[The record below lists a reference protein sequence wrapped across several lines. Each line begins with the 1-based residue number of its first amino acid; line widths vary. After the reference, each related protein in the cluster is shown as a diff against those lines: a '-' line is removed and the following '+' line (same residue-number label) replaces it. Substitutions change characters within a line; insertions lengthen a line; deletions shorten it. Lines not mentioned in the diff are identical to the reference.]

1 MKTWMIK
8 PGGKLV
14 NFNIDRKKPSKI
26 VKHYYEGE
34 LVDAKVYGQI
44 ADIDK
49 RFPDGID
56 KNYKEPEEGKPDAA
70 ADIPVWPNNLSELIP
85 PALAGAM
92 NNATKGMKNIT
103 EVAKTSV
110 TGMFSGLN
118 NLAKGGGAEIVALA
132 KLDAVILEAKAELGE
147 MSVANKDKI
156 TNNINAEMLK
166 AGGITDA
173 ASLGKFTNGLGI
185 GGLPGAESLGKLG
198 EPSEVRAL
206 TSSGGLVNFN
216 IDKTGNFRDVM
227 TEVDVA
233 VTQGDDTVFERQT
246 KRVRVYG
253 DETALTAKY
262 GPRNTETDIQ
272 TRYNDPP
279 KPTDKLKTPAIGPV
293 FENGK
298 WTGLTGV

>member
-1 MKTWMIK
+1 MIK
-8 PGGKLV
+8 PNQKLV
-14 NFNIDRKKPSKI
+14 NFNIDKKLPMKI
-26 VKHYYEGE
+26 VKKEEDVE

-56 KNYKEPEEGKPDAA
+56 KWYKEPEEGAPDAA
-70 ADIPVWPNNLSELIP
+70 ADIPVWPSNLSELIP

-92 NNATKGMKNIT
+92 NKATKGMKNIT

-156 TNNINAEMLK
+156 TSGIDSEILK

-185 GGLPGAESLGKLG
+185 AGLPGAESLGKLG
-198 EPSEVRAL
+198 EPSEARAL
-206 TSSGGLVNFN
+206 TSDGLVNFN
-216 IDKTGNFRDVM
+216 IDKSGNFRDVM
-227 TEVDVA
+227 TEIDVA

-279 KPTDKLKTPAIGPV
+279 KPTDKLKTPAIGPI

-298 WTGLTGV
+298 WTGVTGV

>member
-1 MKTWMIK
+1 MIK

-14 NFNIDRKKPSKI
+14 NFNIDRKKPSKV

-56 KNYKEPEEGKPDAA
+56 KNYKEPEEGAPDAA
-70 ADIPVWPNNLSELIP
+70 ADIPVWPVNMSELIP

-92 NNATKGMKNIT
+92 NDATKGMKAVT
-103 EVAKTSV
+103 EVAKNSV
-110 TGMFSGLN
+110 EGMFSGLN

-132 KLDAVILEAKAELGE
+132 KLDAVILEAKAALGE
-147 MSVANKDKI
+147 MSTANKDKI
-156 TNNINAEMLK
+156 TSGINAEMLK
-166 AGGITDA
+166 AGGIQDA
-173 ASLGKFTNGLGI
+173 AGLGKYMNAGGLA
-185 GGLPGAESLGKLG
+185 GLPGGETLGKGG

-206 TSSGGLVNFN
+206 TSSGGLRNFN
-216 IDKTGNFRDVM
+216 IDKSGNYRDIT

-233 VTQGDDTVFERQT
+233 VFEGDDTVFERQT

-253 DETALTAKY
+253 DEAALTAKY

-279 KPTDKLKTPAIGPV
+279 KPTDKLKKPAIGPI

>member
-1 MKTWMIK
+1 MIK
-8 PGGKLV
+8 PNQKLV
-14 NFNIDRKKPSKI
+14 NFNIDKKLPMKI
-26 VKHYYEGE
+26 VKKEEDGE

-56 KNYKEPEEGKPDAA
+56 KWYKEPEEGAPDAA
-70 ADIPVWPNNLSELIP
+70 ADIPVWPSNLSELIP

-92 NNATKGMKNIT
+92 NKATKGMKNIT

-156 TNNINAEMLK
+156 TSGIDSEILK

-185 GGLPGAESLGKLG
+185 AGLPGAESLGKLG
-198 EPSEVRAL
+198 EPSEARAL
-206 TSSGGLVNFN
+206 TSDGLVNFN
-216 IDKTGNFRDVM
+216 IDKSGNFRDVM
-227 TEVDVA
+227 TEIDVA

-279 KPTDKLKTPAIGPV
+279 KPTDKLKTPAIGPI

-298 WTGLTGV
+298 WTGVTGV

>member
-1 MKTWMIK
+1 MKSWMIK
-8 PGGKLV
+8 PNQKLV
-14 NFNIDRKKPSKI
+14 NFNIDKKLPMKI
-26 VKHYYEGE
+26 VNNEEDGE

-56 KNYKEPEEGKPDAA
+56 KWYKEPEEGAPDAA
-70 ADIPVWPNNLSELIP
+70 ADIPVWPSNLSELIP

-92 NNATKGMKNIT
+92 NKATKGMKNIT

-110 TGMFSGLN
+110 TGMFSGLK
-118 NLAKGGGAEIVALA
+118 NLSKGGGAEIVALA

-156 TNNINAEMLK
+156 TSGIDSEILK

-185 GGLPGAESLGKLG
+185 AGLPGAESLGKLG
-198 EPSEVRAL
+198 EPSEARAL
-206 TSSGGLVNFN
+206 TSDGLVNFN
-216 IDKTGNFRDVM
+216 IDKSGNFRDVM
-227 TEVDVA
+227 TEIDVA

-279 KPTDKLKTPAIGPV
+279 KPTDKLKTPAIGQI

-298 WTGLTGV
+298 WTGVTGV

>member
-1 MKTWMIK
+1 MIK
-8 PGGKLV
+8 PNQKLV
-14 NFNIDRKKPSKI
+14 NFNIDKKLPMKI
-26 VKHYYEGE
+26 VKKEEDGE

-56 KNYKEPEEGKPDAA
+56 KWYKEPEEGAPDAA
-70 ADIPVWPNNLSELIP
+70 ADIPVWPSNLSELIP

-92 NNATKGMKNIT
+92 NKATKGMKNIT

-156 TNNINAEMLK
+156 TSGIDSEILK

-185 GGLPGAESLGKLG
+185 AGLPGAESLGKLG
-198 EPSEVRAL
+198 EPSEARAL
-206 TSSGGLVNFN
+206 TSDGLVNFN
-216 IDKTGNFRDVM
+216 IDKSGNFRDVM
-227 TEVDVA
+227 TEIDVA

-246 KRVRVYG
+246 TRVRVYG
-253 DETALTAKY
+253 DESALTAKY

-279 KPTDKLKTPAIGPV
+279 KPTDKLKRPAIGPV

>member
-1 MKTWMIK
+1 MIK
-8 PGGKLV
+8 PNQKLV
-14 NFNIDRKKPSKI
+14 NFNIDKKLPMKI
-26 VKHYYEGE
+26 VKKEEDGE

-56 KNYKEPEEGKPDAA
+56 KWYKEPEEGAPDAA
-70 ADIPVWPNNLSELIP
+70 ADIPVWPSNLSELIP

-147 MSVANKDKI
+147 MSIANKDKI
-156 TNNINAEMLK
+156 TAGIDGEILK

-173 ASLGKFTNGLGI
+173 ASLGKFTNGLGL

-206 TSSGGLVNFN
+206 TSDGLVNFN

-233 VTQGDDTVFERQT
+233 VFEGDDTTFERQK

-253 DETALTAKY
+253 DETALTEKY

-279 KPTDKLKTPAIGPV
+279 KPTGKLKTPAIGPV